1 MGLLKNLLGGKP
13 ELEALADQIKET
25 LHSVQL
31 SPQDAGVFA
40 EREYQRRQQTAENA
54 SPAYGTWGGDTPPAE
69 ENSFTYPGGYLPY
82 FDMVFRTEFPEYDV
96 QYTPGANSRIT
107 VFTFRRGG
115 ETALIVEIMNSA
127 CSAQKLR
134 RDCARQGIPYLRYYY
149 DHEGWWN
156 TRSYVTER
164 TRRALG
170 G

>member
-1 MGLLKNLLGGKP
+1 MGLLKDLLSGKS
-13 ELEALADQIKET
+13 ELETIADQIKKN

-31 SPQDAGVFA
+31 SPQDAGIFA
-40 EREYQRRQQTAENA
+40 ETEYQRQEAAMAA
-54 SPAYGTWGGDTPPAE
+54 SAAVGSFGGETPPAE

-96 QYTPGANSRIT
+96 QYTRGANDRIA

-115 ETALIVEIMNSA
+115 ETVLIVELMNSA
-127 CSAQKLR
+127 CSAKKLR
-134 RDCARQGIPYLRYYY
+134 ADCARQGIAYLRYYY

-156 TRSYVTER
+156 TRSYVTGR